1 MVEDSRGAKEAMSKA
16 VADLQKLYNERPNNF
31 LIRVFFDTKSDE
43 IVDVFADGP
52 RIDTSKLREVLST
65 IYPSFDEKWKEIKI

>member
-1 MVEDSRGAKEAMSKA
+1 MVDNSREAKEVMSKSIS
-16 VADLQKLYNERPNNF
+16 DLQGLYMDRPNNF

-43 IVDVFADGP
+43 IVDVFSDGP
-52 RIDTSKLREVLST
+52 RIDTSRLREVLST